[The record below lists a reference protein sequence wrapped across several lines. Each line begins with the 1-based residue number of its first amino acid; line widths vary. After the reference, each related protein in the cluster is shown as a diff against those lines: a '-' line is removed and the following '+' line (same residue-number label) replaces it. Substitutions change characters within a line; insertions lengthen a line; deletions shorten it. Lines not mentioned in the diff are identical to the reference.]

1 MAHFGYKETNR
12 RELSLYDRKVKDVLP
27 DHFVEDYPQFITFLE
42 KYYEWVESEESPAE
56 LVDHLFETKDIVE
69 TDLSLLSF
77 LEDELLLGESYFQGF
92 PDKRGAAQIASNLYR
107 SKGSKLAIQQF
118 FRSFFGEDPDVVYTK
133 ENIFLLNNSEIG
145 PLSNRYITDDKLYQT
160 FAILI
165 KIGIPITVWREVYK
179 LFVHPA
185 GFYLSGQIQAIGEA
199 GFGGSPF
206 DGYDEMDSAG
216 PLDPVFVLLTDSAQ
230 FSVLSASQDEL
241 SHYAIYDSTYTGGL
255 GKVKVSL
262 DRYHVNQFEEYTLNP
277 LATFSP
283 TTLKTL
289 GGFVVPG
296 ERDAYAG
303 VDGNNALVGNIGVDY
318 DSSYVTPKLAS
329 FDMDSSADADQIL
342 GSVIDF
348 SMNSDSSLTTFMGTF
363 ATFDRK

>member
-1 MAHFGYKETNR
+1 MAHRGYTERNR
-12 RELSLYDRKVKDVLP
+12 RELSLYDRRIQEVLP
-27 DHFVEDYPQFITFLE
+27 EHFRQDYPAFITFLE
-42 KYYEWVESEESPAE
+42 KYYEWIESEESPAE
-56 LVDHLFETKDIVE
+56 LIDHLFETKDIVE

-92 PDKRGAAQIASNLYR
+92 ADKRGAAQIASNLYK

-118 FRSFFGEDPDVVYTK
+118 FRSFFGEDPDVEYTK
-133 ENIFLLNNSEIG
+133 DKIFLLNNSEIG
-145 PLSNRYITDDKLYQT
+145 PLSNRFITDDKLYQT

-185 GFYLSGQIQAIGEA
+185 GFYLAGQIQAIGEA
-199 GFGGSPF
+199 GFGGLPF
-206 DGYDEMDSAG
+206 DGYDLMDSAG
-216 PLDPVFVLLTDSAQ
+216 LPRAPLVLITDSA
-230 FSVLSASQDEL
+230 SVLPLVANQGEL
-241 SHYAIYDSTYTGGL
+241 SHYAIYDSEYTGGL

-262 DRYHVNQFEEYTLNP
+262 DRYHIEQFENYTLNP

-283 TTLKTL
+283 TTLKLL

-303 VDGNNALVGNIGVDY
+303 VDGNNALIGNIGVDY
-318 DSSYVTPKLAS
+318 DSSYVTPKLSS

-342 GSVIDF
+342 GSTPDF
-348 SMNSDSSLTTFMGTF
+348 SMDSDPSLTTFMGTF
-363 ATFDRK
+363 STFDRK

>member
-1 MAHFGYKETNR
+1 MAHRGYTERNR
-12 RELSLYDRKVKDVLP
+12 RELSLYDRRIQEVLP
-27 DHFVEDYPQFITFLE
+27 EHFRQDYPAFITFLE
-42 KYYEWVESEESPAE
+42 KYYEWIESEESPAE
-56 LVDHLFETKDIVE
+56 LIDHLFETKDIVE

-92 PDKRGAAQIASNLYR
+92 ADKRGAAQIASNLYK

-118 FRSFFGEDPDVVYTK
+118 FRSFFGEDPDVEYTK
-133 ENIFLLNNSEIG
+133 DKIFLLNNSEIG
-145 PLSNRYITDDKLYQT
+145 PLSNRFITDDKLYQT

-185 GFYLSGQIQAIGEA
+185 GFYLAGQIQAIGEA
-199 GFGGSPF
+199 GFGGLPF
-206 DGYDEMDSAG
+206 DGYDLMDSAG
-216 PLDPVFVLLTDSAQ
+216 LPRAPLVLITDSA
-230 FSVLSASQDEL
+230 SVLPLVANQGEL
-241 SHYAIYDSTYTGGL
+241 SHYAIYDSEYTGGL

-262 DRYHVNQFEEYTLNP
+262 DRYHIEQFENYTLNP

-283 TTLKTL
+283 TTLKLL

-303 VDGNNALVGNIGVDY
+303 VDGNNALIGNIGVDY
-318 DSSYVTPKLAS
+318 DSSYVTPKLSS

-342 GSVIDF
+342 GSTIDF
-348 SMNSDSSLTTFMGTF
+348 SMDSDPSLTTFMGTF
-363 ATFDRK
+363 GTFDRK

>member
-1 MAHFGYKETNR
+1 MAHRGYNERNR
-12 RELSLYDRKVKDVLP
+12 RELSLYDRRIQEVLP
-27 DHFVEDYPQFITFLE
+27 EHFRQDYPAFITFLE

-56 LVDHLFETKDIVE
+56 LIDHLFETKDIVE

-92 PDKRGAAQIASNLYR
+92 ADKRGAAQIASNLYK

-118 FRSFFGEDPDVVYTK
+118 FRSFFGEDPDVEYTK
-133 ENIFLLNNSEIG
+133 DKIFLLNNSEIG
-145 PLSNRYITDDKLYQT
+145 PLSNRFITDDKLYQT

-185 GFYLSGQIQAIGEA
+185 GFYLAGQIQAIGEA
-199 GFGGSPF
+199 GFGGLPF
-206 DGYDEMDSAG
+206 DGYDIMDSAG
-216 PLDPVFVLLTDSAQ
+216 LPRAPLVLITDSA
-230 FSVLSASQDEL
+230 SVLPLVANQGEL
-241 SHYAIYDSTYTGGL
+241 SHYAIYDSEYTGGL

-262 DRYHVNQFEEYTLNP
+262 DRYHIEQFENYTLNP

-283 TTLKTL
+283 TTLKLL

-303 VDGNNALVGNIGVDY
+303 VDGNNALIGNIGVDY
-318 DSSYVTPKLAS
+318 DSSYVTPKLSS

-342 GSVIDF
+342 GSTPDF
-348 SMNSDSSLTTFMGTF
+348 SMDSDPSLTTFMGTF
-363 ATFDRK
+363 STFDRK

>member
-1 MAHFGYKETNR
+1 MAHIGYKETNR
-12 RELSLYDRKVKDVLP
+12 RELSLYDRRIEEVLP
-27 DHFVEDYPQFITFLE
+27 DHFVQDYPQFITFLK
-42 KYYEWVESEESPAE
+42 KYYEWIESEESPAE

-92 PDKRGAAQIASNLYR
+92 ADKRGAAQIASNLYR

-118 FRSFFGEDPDVVYTK
+118 FRSFFGEDPDVEYTK
-133 ENIFLLNNSEIG
+133 DKIFVLNNSEIG
-145 PLSNRYITDDKLYQT
+145 PLSNRFLTDNKLYQT

-185 GFYLSGQIQAIGEA
+185 GFYLAGQIQAIGEA
-199 GFGGSPF
+199 ALGDVFSF
-206 DGYDEMDSAG
+206 DGYDIMDSAG
-216 PLDPVFVLLTDSAQ
+216 RGQQPTAVLTDSASFGLLANQ
-230 FSVLSASQDEL
+230 GRL
-241 SHYAIYDSTYTGGL
+241 SHYAIYDSEYTGGL

-262 DRYHVNQFEEYTLNP
+262 DRYHIEQFENYTLNP

-283 TTLKTL
+283 TTLKLL

-303 VDGNNALVGNIGVDY
+303 VDGNNALVGTIGVDY
-318 DSSYVTPKLAS
+318 DSSYVTPRLSS
-329 FDMDSSADADQIL
+329 FDMDSSVDADQIL
-342 GSVIDF
+342 GSTPDF
-348 SMNSDSSLTTFMGTF
+348 SLDSDPSLITSMRAFV
-363 ATFDRK
+363 TFDRK